1 MTTSK
6 YTVAITNAS
15 LGQQVGN
22 PPNDGYIN
30 PVPVA
35 GTISNTLQTGSTF
48 GTIAAGQVV
57 YINNYP
63 VTMTNTTVASVAAAI
78 NASSSKHFAVAGT
91 SGSNLTLINDPL
103 HWMLPISVNDG
114 TAGITAQLGFVTP
127 TISTVAVPAT
137 EAYSIAITRGNWRWK
152 QLMEQLNFTGTIVK
166 LDSVQLTGVDLT
178 FATNPTAI
186 QFNVTFNNAQYYSY
200 DFSGNLV
207 YGATAVAVN
216 VAKALMA
223 SGTYVDTVFDP
234 TNTIPAPPPTIVAGP
249 SSETVVV
256 GALTTSS
263 STALAAI
270 TVTDLG
276 NE

>member
-78 NASSSKHFAVAGT
+78 NASSRKHFAVAGT

-103 HWMLPISVNDG
+103 HWMLPVSVSDG
-114 TAGITAQLGFVTP
+114 TVGITAQLGFVTP
-127 TISTVAVPAT
+127 TISTVSLPST